1 MALNRG
7 RLTNNVIAVPS
18 GTTTGIVTVASNK
31 KIYVKSIMVHNTS
44 GVTTAQSAIHYVA
57 NGESVGAGTSLFNL
71 TVEPNETVFVEPTYP
86 IVLTTTG
93 DGMSVTSTDA
103 TTNYFFTGDVEA

>member
-31 KIYVKSIMVHNTS
+31 KIYVKSIMVQ
-44 GVTTAQSAIHYVA
+44 GQV
-57 NGESVGAGTSLFNL
+57 FL
-71 TVEPNETVFVEPTYP
+71 T
-86 IVLTTTG
+86 
-93 DGMSVTSTDA
+93 
-103 TTNYFFTGDVEA
+103 

>member
-7 RLTNNVIAVPS
+7 RLTNNVIAVAD
-18 GTTTGIVTVASNK
+18 GTTTGIVTVANSK
-31 KIYVKSIMVHNTS
+31 KIFVKSMMCHNTS

-71 TVEPNETVFVEPTYP
+71 TLEPNETVFVEPTYP

-93 DGMSVTSTDA
+93 DGISVVSTDA
-103 TTNYFFTGDVEA
+103 TVNYFFTGDVEA

>member
-1 MALNRG
+1 
-7 RLTNNVIAVPS
+7 
-18 GTTTGIVTVASNK
+18 
-31 KIYVKSIMVHNTS
+31 MVHNTS

-103 TTNYFFTGDVEA
+103 TTKSLYWRRGGLIYGI